1 VLAGKDSF
9 VDQKGFPL
17 RSNNRNH
24 IAVRFHLHPSVGIEV
39 NGDGQLVLSAE
50 RDDTWVF
57 TCNELAPTI
66 DESVYFAGISGPQ
79 KTKMILLEF
88 DATDISEVTWQFTR
102 TALGNWSH

>member
-1 VLAGKDSF
+1 M
-9 VDQKGFPL
+9 
-17 RSNNRNH
+17 
-24 IAVRFHLHPSVGIEV
+24 
-39 NGDGQLVLSAE
+39 LSAE

-102 TALGNWSH
+102 TALGNWSR